1 MSVEK
6 MKLISVVGPIQE
18 FDRVVSEHILS
29 FDIHLENA
37 VTLLNKTKGIY
48 PFSEEN
54 EWNNYIAKTEEIFSS
69 AGVDIPNGNDDGATL
84 SEQAISDTID
94 TVLSELSDKQSA
106 IAEMDK
112 RIADCE
118 TNIQQLEHLLN
129 LDVNLEDV
137 FDFRF
142 VKFRFG
148 RMPKASYKKMLAYLN
163 DIDAFFIEGSTDETY
178 VYGVYFMPAASEEK
192 IDAIFSS
199 LYYERIMITG
209 EASGKPDEAF
219 AYFKQ
224 ELETLR
230 RKQENEKKNIAALI
244 DDHLPDLAKVYL
256 SLKKY
261 SAAEGVKRLSAHT
274 KESFYVMGWVS
285 KRDLRAIEAKLD
297 KEPKVMVVEEDPE
310 IVNRSTPPIKLKNSR
325 FFKPFELFIK
335 MYGLPSYNEIDPTK
349 IVALTYILMFGIM
362 FGDVG
367 HGFILAVG
375 GFILYKVKKM
385 DLAGIMAAA
394 GAVST
399 VFGFIYGALFGNE
412 EILRANP
419 VTARFALLEPMKDIN
434 TILIGA
440 VALGVV
446 IILFSMTL
454 GIINSFKRG
463 EPGAALFGQN
473 GIAGLVF
480 YVSVLV
486 LAVNM
491 LMGKSAG
498 LVPEI
503 LIAVTLIII
512 FLKEPLIKLSEGK
525 KNWKPESVGEF
536 LLESFFEL
544 FEIILSFA
552 TNTISYVRLGA
563 FAMAHASMM
572 SVVFIIGNMAGPGV
586 GYAIVMILGNALVM
600 GLEGLIVGIQAL
612 RLEFYEMFS
621 RYYTGDGR
629 EFVSVKDSY
638 ALSVNKK

>member
-1 MSVEK
+1 
-6 MKLISVVGPIQE
+6 
-18 FDRVVSEHILS
+18 
-29 FDIHLENA
+29 
-37 VTLLNKTKGIY
+37 
-48 PFSEEN
+48 
-54 EWNNYIAKTEEIFSS
+54 
-69 AGVDIPNGNDDGATL
+69 
-84 SEQAISDTID
+84 
-94 TVLSELSDKQSA
+94 
-106 IAEMDK
+106 
-112 RIADCE
+112 
-118 TNIQQLEHLLN
+118 
-129 LDVNLEDV
+129 
-137 FDFRF
+137 
-142 VKFRFG
+142 
-148 RMPKASYKKMLAYLN
+148 
-163 DIDAFFIEGSTDETY
+163 
-178 VYGVYFMPAASEEK
+178 
-192 IDAIFSS
+192 
-199 LYYERIMITG
+199 
-209 EASGKPDEAF
+209 
-219 AYFKQ
+219 
-224 ELETLR
+224 
-230 RKQENEKKNIAALI
+230 
-244 DDHLPDLAKVYL
+244 
-256 SLKKY
+256 
-261 SAAEGVKRLSAHT
+261 
-274 KESFYVMGWVS
+274 
-285 KRDLRAIEAKLD
+285 
-297 KEPKVMVVEEDPE
+297 
-310 IVNRSTPPIKLKNSR
+310 
-325 FFKPFELFIK
+325 
-335 MYGLPSYNEIDPTK
+335 
-349 IVALTYILMFGIM
+349 
-362 FGDVG
+362 
-367 HGFILAVG
+367 
-375 GFILYKVKKM
+375 M

-503 LIAVTLIII
+503 SIAVTLIII
-512 FLKEPLIKLSEGK
+512 FLKEPLTKLSEGK

>member
-18 FDRVVSEHILS
+18 FDRVVSEHILN

-54 EWNNYIAKTEEIFSS
+54 EWNNYIAKTEEIFSA
-69 AGVDIPNGNDDGATL
+69 AGVEIPNGSDAAAL
-84 SEQAISDTID
+84 SEKNISDTID
-94 TVLSELSDKQSA
+94 AVFSKLSDKQKA
-106 IAEMDK
+106 VAELDK
-112 RIADCE
+112 KISDCE
-118 TNIQQLEHLLN
+118 TNLEQLEHLLN
-129 LDVNLEDV
+129 LDVNLEDM

-163 DIDAFFIEGSTDETY
+163 DIDAFFVEGSTDETY
-178 VYGVYFMPAASEEK
+178 VYGVYFMPAAAEEK

-199 LYYERIMITG
+199 LYFERIMITG

-219 AYFKQ
+219 AFFRQ
-224 ELETLR
+224 ELERL
-230 RKQENEKKNIAALI
+230 KAEQEDEKNQIASLI
-244 DDHLPDLAKVYL
+244 KDHLGKLANIYI

-261 SAAEGVKRLSAHT
+261 SAASNVKRFSAHT

-285 KRDLRAIEAKLD
+285 KKDLKTIEASLD

-310 IVNRSTPPIKLKNSR
+310 IVNKSTPPIKLKNSR
-325 FFKPFELFIK
+325 FFRPFEMFIK
-335 MYGLPSYNEIDPTK
+335 MYGLPSYTEIDPTK

-367 HGFILAVG
+367 HGLILAVG
-375 GFILYKVKKM
+375 GFILYKIKKM

-394 GAVST
+394 GVVST

-419 VTARFALLEPMKDIN
+419 VTAKFALLEPMKDIN

-454 GIINSFKRG
+454 GIINSFKRKETG
-463 EPGAALFGQN
+463 TALFGQN
-473 GIAGLVF
+473 GIAGMVF
-480 YVSVLV
+480 YISVLV
-486 LAVNM
+486 LAIGM
-491 LMGKSAG
+491 LMGKPAG

-503 LIAVTLIII
+503 LIAVTLIVI
-512 FLKEPLIKLSEGK
+512 FLKEPLAKLVEGK
-525 KNWKPESVGEF
+525 KDWKPASVGEF

-572 SVVFIIGNMAGPGV
+572 SVVFIIGNMVGPGV
-586 GYAIVMILGNALVM
+586 GYGIVMVLGNALVM

-629 EFVSVKDSY
+629 EFVSIKDSY
-638 ALSVNKK
+638 ALPVNNRK

>member
-48 PFSEEN
+48 PFSDEN
-54 EWNNYIAKTEEIFSS
+54 EWNNYLAKTEEIFAA
-69 AGVDIPNGNDDGATL
+69 AGAGIPNSSGNDVL
-84 SEQAISDTID
+84 SEQAIRETLD
-94 TVLSELSDKQSA
+94 TVSAYLSGRQNAVAQLDRA
-106 IAEMDK
+106 IAECT
-112 RIADCE
+112 ANLE
-118 TNIQQLEHLLN
+118 QLEHLLN
-129 LDVNLEDV
+129 LDVNLEDM
-137 FDFRF
+137 FDFQF
-142 VKFRFG
+142 IKFRFG

-178 VYGVYFMPAASEEK
+178 VYGVYFMPAAAEEK
-192 IDAIFSS
+192 IDAVFSS
-199 LYYERIMITG
+199 LYFERMMITG

-219 AYFKQ
+219 AAFRQ
-224 ELETLR
+224 ELETLKSKR
-230 RKQENEKKNIAALI
+230 EEEQKAIAAYI
-244 DDHLPDLAKVYL
+244 EHHSSDLADVYE
-256 SLKKY
+256 SLKRY
-261 SAAEGVKRLSAHT
+261 SAAAGVKRFSAHT

-285 KRDLRAIEAKLD
+285 EQDLKSIETSLD
-297 KEPKVMVVEEDPE
+297 KEPQVMVVEEDPE
-310 IVNRSTPPIKLKNSR
+310 IVNRSTPPIKLKNGR
-325 FFKPFELFIK
+325 FFRPFEMFIK
-335 MYGLPSYNEIDPTK
+335 MYGLPSYHEIDPTK
-349 IVALTYILMFGIM
+349 IVALSYILMFGIM

-367 HGFILAVG
+367 HGLILAIG
-375 GFILYKVKKM
+375 GLILYKVKKM

-399 VFGFIYGALFGNE
+399 VFGFIYGAVFGNE

-440 VALGVV
+440 VALGAV
-446 IILFSMTL
+446 IILFSMAL

-463 EPGAALFGQN
+463 ETGAALLGQN
-473 GIAGLVF
+473 GAAGLVF

-486 LAVNM
+486 LVLNM
-491 LMGKSAG
+491 LTGRPAG
-498 LVPEI
+498 PLPAV
-503 LIAVTLIII
+503 LIAVTLIAI
-512 FLKEPLIKLSEGK
+512 FLKEPLAKLIAGK
-525 KNWKPESVGEF
+525 KDWKPAGLGEF

-572 SVVFIIGNMAGPGV
+572 SVVFIIGDMAGPGV
-586 GYAIVMILGNALVM
+586 GYAIVMVLGNALVM

-629 EFVSVKDSY
+629 EFVSIKDSY
-638 ALSVNKK
+638 ALSGNRK